1 MPQTSPLAASVNRV
15 PAWTLAVVAM
25 FSIQMGSVLSITLFD
40 DIGPAGTAWLRL
52 ILGAV
57 ILLIIV
63 RPSIRSIRRK
73 DIPGLIGLGV
83 ATGVMTSAFLSALE
97 RIPLGTTVAIEF
109 LGPLGVAA
117 VSSKRWRSAIWPV
130 VALGGVV
137 LLTEPWTGEV
147 EWLGVLFALIAAAG
161 WASYIVLTQHV
172 ADRFSGIQGLALAT
186 PVAAVT
192 ASLAGVP
199 QAWGN
204 ITVEVVLWGLLLAI
218 LTPVFPFALEMLA
231 LKRMN
236 KMAFGTLMAVE
247 PAIAATIGFLVLA
260 QVPDALYLVGVALV
274 IAAGVATQRHSG
286 RDGILVNL
294 PARFPDSSGSV

>member
-1 MPQTSPLAASVNRV
+1 VPQTSPLAASVNRV
-15 PAWTLAVVAM
+15 PAWTLAVIAM
-25 FSIQMGSVLSITLFD
+25 FSIQMGSALSITLFD

-63 RPSIRSIRRK
+63 RPSIRSIHRK

-147 EWLGVLFALIAAAG
+147 EWLGVFFALIAAAG

-192 ASLAGVP
+192 ASLVGVP

-204 ITVEVVLWGLLLAI
+204 ITVEVVLWGLLLAV

-260 QVPDALYLVGVALV
+260 QVPDTLYLVGVALV
-274 IAAGVATQRHSG
+274 IAAGVATQRDSG
-286 RDGILVNL
+286 RSDIVVDI
-294 PARFPDSSGSV
+294 PATIEKEPD

>member
-1 MPQTSPLAASVNRV
+1 VTQTSPLAASVNRV
-15 PAWTLAVVAM
+15 PAWTLAVIAM
-25 FSIQMGSVLSITLFD
+25 FSIQMGSALSVSLFD

-63 RPSIRSIRRK
+63 RPSLRGIRSK

-117 VSSKRWRSAIWPV
+117 VSSKRWRSALWPL

-147 EWLGVLFALIAAAG
+147 EWWGVFFALIAATG
-161 WASYIVLTQHV
+161 WASYIILTQHV

-186 PVAAVT
+186 PVAAIT
-192 ASLAGVP
+192 ASVVGLP
-199 QAWGN
+199 QAWGGLS
-204 ITVEVVLWGLLLAI
+204 VEVLLWGVVLAI

-236 KMAFGTLMAVE
+236 KMAFGTLMAIE

-260 QVPDALYLVGVALV
+260 QVPDALYLAGVALV
-274 IAAGVATQRHSG
+274 IAAGVATQRDSG
-286 RDGILVNL
+286 RPEVVVDI
-294 PARFPDSSGSV
+294 PATMETKPH

>member
-25 FSIQMGSVLSITLFD
+25 FSIQMGSALSVSLFD

-63 RPSIRSIRRK
+63 RPSLRTIRSK

-117 VSSKRWRSAIWPV
+117 VSSKRLRSAIWPL

-147 EWLGVLFALIAAAG
+147 EWWGVFFALIAAAG

-192 ASLAGVP
+192 ASLVGVP

-204 ITVEVVLWGLLLAI
+204 ITVEVVSWGLLLAI

-274 IAAGVATQRHSG
+274 IVAGIATQRDSG
-286 RDGILVNL
+286 REGVVVDI
-294 PARFPDSSGSV
+294 PARLPEGH

>member
-1 MPQTSPLAASVNRV
+1 VPSSSQLALTMNRV

-25 FSIQMGSVLSITLFD
+25 LSIQMGSALSISLFD

-52 ILGAV
+52 VLGAV
-57 ILLIIV
+57 ILLIFV
-63 RPSIRSIRRK
+63 RPRLRTIRQK
-73 DIPGLIGLGV
+73 DVPGLIGLGV

-117 VSSKRWRSAIWPV
+117 VSSKRWRSAIWPLL
-130 VALGGVV
+130 ALAGVV
-137 LLTEPWTGEV
+137 LLTEPWTGEF
-147 EWLGVLFALIAAAG
+147 EWLGVFFALIAAAG
-161 WASYIVLTQHV
+161 WASYIILTQHV

-186 PVAAVT
+186 PVAAIT
-192 ASLAGVP
+192 ASVVGVP
-199 QAWGN
+199 QAWGGLS
-204 ITVEVVLWGLLLAI
+204 VEVLLWGVVLAI

-247 PAIAATIGFLVLA
+247 PAIAATIGFLVLS
-260 QVPDALYLVGVALV
+260 QVPDGLYVVGVALV
-274 IAAGVATQRHSG
+274 IVAGVATQRDSG
-286 RDGILVNL
+286 RDDIVVDL
-294 PARFPDSSGSV
+294 PARLPEADAST

>member
-1 MPQTSPLAASVNRV
+1 MNRV

-25 FSIQMGSVLSITLFD
+25 FSIQMGSALSISLFD

-52 ILGAV
+52 VLGAV
-57 ILLIIV
+57 ILLIFV
-63 RPSIRSIRRK
+63 RPRLRKIRQK
-73 DIPGLIGLGV
+73 DVPGLIGLGV

-117 VSSKRWRSAIWPV
+117 VSSKRWRSAIWPL

-147 EWLGVLFALIAAAG
+147 EWLGVASALIAAAG
-161 WASYIVLTQHV
+161 WASYIILTQHV

-186 PVAAVT
+186 PVAAIT
-192 ASLAGVP
+192 ASMVGLP
-199 QAWGN
+199 QAWGRLS
-204 ITVEVVLWGLLLAI
+204 VEVLLWGVLLAI

-247 PAIAATIGFLVLA
+247 PAIAATIGFLVLSQA
-260 QVPDALYLVGVALV
+260 PDGLYIVGVALV
-274 IAAGVATQRHSG
+274 IAAGVATQRDSG
-286 RDGILVNL
+286 RSDVVVDI
-294 PARFPDSSGSV
+294 PARIPGGDRSS

>member
-25 FSIQMGSVLSITLFD
+25 FSIQMGSALSVSLFD

-63 RPSIRSIRRK
+63 RPSLRTIRSK

-117 VSSKRWRSAIWPV
+117 VSSKRLRSAIWPL

-147 EWLGVLFALIAAAG
+147 EWWGVFFALIAAAG

-192 ASLAGVP
+192 ASLVGVP

-204 ITVEVVLWGLLLAI
+204 ITVEVVSWGLLLAI

-236 KMAFGTLMAVE
+236 KMAFGTLMAIE

-274 IAAGVATQRHSG
+274 IVAGIATQRDSG
-286 RDGILVNL
+286 REGVVVDI
-294 PARFPDSSGSV
+294 PARLPEGH